1 MSVTNRVLLCPRF
14 SKSLRHIA
22 CLGQLILS
30 ISFLVY
36 RKVYISFDYF
46 PWVMAYQDKLWNNYK
61 SDGEKRIG
69 TYLQERKINFSYE
82 KPVAVV
88 DSGKTKLWYPDFFL
102 DYYHVLIEYLGM
114 NGNQQSAKINDY
126 KRGVYRANRF
136 DVIEVYPTDFKGDW
150 QHKIDSGIRNTL
162 ERRVGDYASK
172 PRYDGTLLSNPRTYR
187 QAKPYRQTSFKF

>member
-1 MSVTNRVLLCPRF
+1 
-14 SKSLRHIA
+14 
-22 CLGQLILS
+22 
-30 ISFLVY
+30 
-36 RKVYISFDYF
+36 
-46 PWVMAYQDKLWNNYK
+46 MAYQDKLWNNYK
-61 SDGEKRIG
+61 SEGEKRIG

-102 DYYHVLIEYLGM
+102 DDFHVLIEYLGM

-136 DVIEVYPTDFKGDW
+136 DVIEIYPSDFRGNW
-150 QHKIDSGIRNTL
+150 QDKIDGRIRNTL
-162 ERRVGDYASK
+162 ERRVRNYASK
-172 PRYDGTLLSNPRTYR
+172 PRYDGASHSTVKTYR